1 MVLTQQGNIHLCL
14 IMGMLMQLAAHT
26 AVKGTRRPT
35 RGGSLTANLFSPRA
49 TTTAPDVAVTYDLI
63 RTLRRDQDISV

>member
-1 MVLTQQGNIHLCL
+1 
-14 IMGMLMQLAAHT
+14 MQLAAHT